1 MGTLLNIGLIL
12 WILTMTVMTVSQ
24 VMDLAN
30 HTRYSEKHDHD
41 MDD

>member
-24 VMDLAN
+24 VMDLVN
-30 HTRYSEKHDHD
+30 HTRYSEEHDHD
-41 MDD
+41 MDG